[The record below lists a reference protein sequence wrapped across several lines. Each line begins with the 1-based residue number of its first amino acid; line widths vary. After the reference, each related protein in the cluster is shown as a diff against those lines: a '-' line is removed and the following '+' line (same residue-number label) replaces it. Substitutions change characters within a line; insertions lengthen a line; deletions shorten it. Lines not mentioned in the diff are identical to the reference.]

1 MAHIKKMTDK
11 PRKLPWRAHI
21 HRKGHKPVVKMFL
34 SKPEAEAWA
43 GEQERSFRLTGLPLT
58 IDELKKH
65 TVREIV
71 QKYLDEVTPTKGS
84 AVSET
89 TVLKKFL
96 KTDLA
101 NMSLAYITKRDGYEY
116 RNKRLKET
124 WKGKPIQP
132 STVRR
137 EVNSIQR
144 VFEVAKEE
152 WGMTNLTN
160 PFRALTIKG
169 GEGTS
174 RERTLKD
181 GELERLEAA
190 CDKCHGLNR
199 VYVLIAIYLAV
210 HTGMRLQEIFN
221 LTWADIDLN
230 NRRIEIRKSK
240 TDWKSRRKG
249 RTIVIPFRTLSLFM
263 SHAIREINSGTYK
276 DTDTLF
282 MKENGA
288 MTKDAFKQAWGHV
301 LDNADIDDLTF
312 HDLRHEAGTRF
323 DKAGLTKAEHDLMM
337 GHKSRDMTSRYI
349 HAQLSSIQ
357 DKLDRFDLKGKTLE
371 EAVAG
376 LTPEKQAADNA
387 KIAARL
393 GMPLTDFLRNLR
405 MPRAVTKPDG

>member
-1 MAHIKKMTDK
+1 MAHIKRMTDK
-11 PRKLPWRAHI
+11 PRKLAWRAHI
-21 HRKGHKPVVKMFL
+21 NRKGHKPIVKMFL
-34 SKPEAEAWA
+34 TKPEAEAWA
-43 GEQERSFRLTGLPLT
+43 GEQERSIRMTGLPLT

-65 TVREIV
+65 TVKEIV

-84 AVSET
+84 CVSET

-101 NMSLAYITKRDGYEY
+101 NMSLAYISKKDGYEY

-124 WKGKPIQP
+124 WKGKTIQP

-181 GELERLEAA
+181 GEFDKLIDA
-190 CDKCHGLNR
+190 CTKCHGLNS
-199 VYVLIAIYLAV
+199 VYVPFAIFLAV

-221 LTWADIDLN
+221 LTWEDIDLN
-230 NRRIEIRKSK
+230 NRRIEVRKSK

-249 RTIVIPFRTLSLFM
+249 RTIVMPSRAYVVLMLHIIPEMKNGRLK
-263 SHAIREINSGTYK
+263 GTGS
-276 DTDTLF
+276 LF
-282 MKENGA
+282 MKEDGK

-301 LDNADIDDLTF
+301 LDNAKIDDLTF

-323 DKAGLTKAEHDLMM
+323 DKAGLTKEEHDLMM
-337 GHKSRDMTSRYI
+337 GHKSRDMSSRYI
-349 HAQLSSIQ
+349 HAKLTSIQ
-357 DKLDRFDLKGKTLE
+357 DKLDRYDLNGKTFK
-371 EAVAG
+371 EAAAE
-376 LTPEKQAADNA
+376 LTPERREADLQALFAT
-387 KIAARL
+387 ISTS
-393 GMPLTDFLRNLR
+393 P
-405 MPRAVTKPDG
+405 PS